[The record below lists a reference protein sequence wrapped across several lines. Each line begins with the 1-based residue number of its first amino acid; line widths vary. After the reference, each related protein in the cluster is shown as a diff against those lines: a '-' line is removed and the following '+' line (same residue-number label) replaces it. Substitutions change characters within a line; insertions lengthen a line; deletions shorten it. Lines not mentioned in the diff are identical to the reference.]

1 MSTILRH
8 FTSYMVK
15 LYDLESEWP
24 IANIFNKDILI
35 FEENSVDS
43 SRKELPL
50 ISNYYYELW
59 KYVVLFLDKISNSNF
74 LLIKRIK

>member
-8 FTSYMVK
+8 FTNYMIK
-15 LYDLESEWP
+15 LYDLESKWP
-24 IANIFNKDILI
+24 IANIFNKDILV
-35 FEENSVDS
+35 FDENLVDS
-43 SRKELPL
+43 SRKELPS

-59 KYVVLFLDKISNSNF
+59 KYIILFLDTISNGNF